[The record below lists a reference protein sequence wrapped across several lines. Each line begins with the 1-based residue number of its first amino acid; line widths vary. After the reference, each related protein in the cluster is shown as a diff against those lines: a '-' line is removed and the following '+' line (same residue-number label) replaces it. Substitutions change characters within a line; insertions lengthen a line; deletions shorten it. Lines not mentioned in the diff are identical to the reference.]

1 VGKIKNKNEKMKKK
15 GILKNLCTK
24 IGGMNTRIPCY
35 GNNLNIPILLNKNI
49 FFTFFSPSVF
59 SKLY

>member
-1 VGKIKNKNEKMKKK
+1 MNKK